1 MMSPRTR
8 KFTLE
13 MHLFTTS
20 AWLGAVVAFLALAIA
35 AGSTHDAATLSATCV
50 GMNILVRFV
59 IVPSAFAS
67 IVSGTVSG
75 LGTKW
80 GLIQH
85 YWVVAKLALVIVS
98 TLILLAQLEPIE
110 RIATLAAA
118 GQPIG
123 AELHRPLVHGSGGL
137 IVLLFVQA
145 LSVYKPWGRIRK
157 TLQLL

>member
-1 MMSPRTR
+1 MMSARTR
-8 KFTLE
+8 KIALE

-20 AWLGAVVAFLALAIA
+20 GWLGAVVAFLALAIA
-35 AGSTHDAATLSATCV
+35 AGRAHDASTLSATCV

-59 IVPSAFAS
+59 VVPSALAS
-67 IVSGTVSG
+67 IVSGTVSA

-85 YWVVAKLALVIVS
+85 YWVVAKLALVIIS
-98 TLILLAQLEPIE
+98 TLILLAQLGRIE

-118 GQPIG
+118 GQAVG
-123 AELHRPLVHGSGGL
+123 AELHRPVVHGGGGL

-157 TLQLL
+157 TL